1 MQLIQF
7 NLDSLDK
14 ALLDQQGI
22 EYIDIVQYEIARES
36 ICSLIFRLSR
46 EEKLADY
53 EQQDILQKNINTLI
67 YIRDHL
73 QIHDR
78 ASIQKIMA
86 EIKSYQ

>member
-7 NLDSLDK
+7 NLDHLDK
-14 ALLDQQGI
+14 TLLDQQDI
-22 EYIDIVQYEIARES
+22 EYIDIVDYEIVRES

-46 EEKLADY
+46 EEKLTNS
-53 EQQDILQKNINTLI
+53 EQQDILQKNINKLI
-67 YIRDHL
+67 YIRDYL

>member
-7 NLDSLDK
+7 NLDHLDK
-14 ALLDQQGI
+14 TLLDQQDI
-22 EYIDIVQYEIARES
+22 EYIDIVDYEIVRES

-46 EEKLADY
+46 EEKLTSS
-53 EQQDILQKNINTLI
+53 EQQDILQKNINKLI
-67 YIRDHL
+67 YIRDYL